1 MFHRCSA
8 QDTPETWS
16 KWLPLAELWYNTS
29 YHASL
34 QCSPFK
40 ALYGVDPTLGFV
52 PSLRL
57 ADHPEIADILKERQL
72 FTELLNNNLAKAHN
86 RMNVQADNNRT
97 D

>member
-1 MFHRCSA
+1 MFHHCSA

-16 KWLPLAELWYNTS
+16 KWLPLAELWYNTF

-40 ALYGVDPTLGFV
+40 ALYGVDPTLCFV